1 MESFRFPLD
10 VSELQSTL
18 NPVLRVFQSSPVLD
32 TLKPSSTADGFAAF
46 LFLLSALGYI
56 TRGRLW
62 DKPDPNYSVWFERPQ
77 LAEGASNEKATAT
90 RNVAQRLDEGDYQ
103 VVIFWGSQS
112 GTAERFAETLGRE
125 CHTRFG
131 INALVAVSQPNSSLY
146 LIAAISKCTV
156 LPLLIWDVF
165 EMHDGRLLDLAYG

>member
-1 MESFRFPLD
+1 METFTLPV

-18 NPVLRVFQSSPVLD
+18 NPLLQTLQSSPILD
-32 TLKPSSTADGFAAF
+32 ALTPSRSTDGVAAF

-62 DKPDPNYSVWFERPQ
+62 DKPDPHYKVWFERPQ
-77 LAEGASNEKATAT
+77 LADGPSSSRAAAT
-90 RNVAQRLDEGDYQ
+90 RNVAHHLEERDYQ
-103 VVIFWGSQS
+103 LVIFWGSQS

-131 INALVAVSQPNSSLY
+131 INALVAVSRLSI
-146 LIAAISKCTV
+146 LIVLWYRSPYCLKCQFWTYT
-156 LPLLIWDVF
+156 PQK
-165 EMHDGRLLDLAYG
+165 G